1 MSDIKLYRL
10 SYEDGEYCVG
20 TEVEVISSHNE
31 WVKNSGRFV
40 EKAEDSV
47 NTDGSDLIANNLA
60 TTLQDLEEHWT
71 VEQFYTVSIK
81 EVEDKLQNA
90 TEVAQQLWLCLRRG
104 YRYDEAQI
112 HMKAFREGKTTMKR
126 VVVEDK

>member
-1 MSDIKLYRL
+1 MDIKLYRL

-20 TEVEVISSHNE
+20 TEAEVISRHNE
-31 WVKNSGRFV
+31 WVKESGRF
-40 EKAEDSV
+40 ELDEID
-47 NTDGSDLIANNLA
+47 NNL
-60 TTLQDLEEHWT
+60 TTTIEDKTLHEHWT
-71 VEQFYTVSIK
+71 VEHFYTVSIK

-90 TEVAQQLWLCLRRG
+90 TEAAQQLWLCLRRG

-126 VVVEDK
+126 VVVEDKGGE